1 LFWTI
6 NIVYLHYYLSKH
18 IYLKKIKNK
27 IVSRKYRR
35 SKKTIIIKRMKMDI
49 IDKSSIN
56 HNNLGLL
63 FVESLKTTSRSEGHL
78 VGYYFLLFNFQFN
91 FFIFFYLSLFFFNYF
106 FLFLFNFHGV
116 WMWTTYMYIHIHT
129 SSIKIHN
136 SISFTHCG
144 LQINHQMPLLRRH
157 RQGSVGL

>member
-1 LFWTI
+1 
-6 NIVYLHYYLSKH
+6 
-18 IYLKKIKNK
+18 
-27 IVSRKYRR
+27 
-35 SKKTIIIKRMKMDI
+35 MDI

-63 FVESLKTTSRSEGHL
+63 FVESLPTTSRSEGRL
-78 VGYYFLLFNFQFN
+78 VGYYFLF
-91 FFIFFYLSLFFFNYF
+91 F
-106 FLFLFNFHGV
+106 FLFFKNFLNLNIFFSFSWV
-116 WMWTTYMYIHIHT
+116 LIVDYIHVYTYSYFI
-129 SSIKIHN
+129 SIKIHN